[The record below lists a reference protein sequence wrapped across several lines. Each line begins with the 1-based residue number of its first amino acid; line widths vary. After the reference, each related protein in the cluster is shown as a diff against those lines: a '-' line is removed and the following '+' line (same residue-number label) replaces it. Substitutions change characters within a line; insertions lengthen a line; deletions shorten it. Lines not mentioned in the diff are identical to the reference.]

1 MVKIGGEF
9 LSILQNLSVNI
20 SSLHLIFYSIS
31 SGAILC
37 ALSSDIVMNSI
48 LGIIAILV
56 IAWLLSTDRKN
67 INLRTVSLAFVLQV
81 TFALLVLYVPAGK
94 EALNSVTQAVS
105 NLINYGQEGI
115 AFLFGGLATGGFTFA
130 INVLCIIIFFSAL
143 ISGLY
148 HIGLMP
154 KVINVIGGGLQ
165 RLLSIGRAESLSAT
179 ANIFVGMI
187 EAPLVVKPYLRH
199 MSDSQFFAVMTGG
212 LASVAGGTLVGYASL
227 GVDLNFLIAAAF
239 MSAPAGLLMAKILVP
254 ETQQTSPDMELENVD
269 LPRATNVVEAMADGA
284 MSGLKIAVAVGATL
298 LAFVSVIAMLNGIL
312 GWFGGLIG
320 MELSFELVLGYL
332 FAPIAWLL
340 GIPWNEVITAGSL
353 IGTKVVVNEFVA
365 FIQLMEVQDQL
376 SEHSQAIVIF
386 ALCGFAN
393 ISTMAMLIGGLGS
406 LVPER
411 RSFISKYGFKA
422 IAAGVL
428 ANLMSAA
435 VAGVVLGL

>member
-1 MVKIGGEF
+1 
-9 LSILQNLSVNI
+9 
-20 SSLHLIFYSIS
+20 
-31 SGAILC
+31 
-37 ALSSDIVMNSI
+37 MNSI

>member
-1 MVKIGGEF
+1 
-9 LSILQNLSVNI
+9 
-20 SSLHLIFYSIS
+20 
-31 SGAILC
+31 
-37 ALSSDIVMNSI
+37 MNSI
-48 LGIIAILV
+48 LGILAILA

-67 INLRTVSLAFVLQV
+67 INFRTVSLAFVLQV

-105 NLINYGQEGI
+105 SLINYGQEGI
-115 AFLFGGLATGGFTFA
+115 TFLFGGLATGGFTFA

-154 KVINVIGGGLQ
+154 KVINIIGGGLQ
-165 RLLSIGRAESLSAT
+165 KLLSIGRAESLSAT

-227 GVDLNFLIAAAF
+227 GVELNFLIAAAF

-254 ETQQTSPDMELENVD
+254 ETQQVNADLELENVE

-284 MSGLKIAVAVGATL
+284 MSGLRIAVAVGATL

-312 GWFGGLIG
+312 GWVGDLMG
-320 MELSFELVLGYL
+320 MDLSFELILGYL

-340 GIPWNEVITAGSL
+340 GIPWHEAITAGAL

-365 FIQLMEVQDQL
+365 FIQLMEVQSQL

-435 VAGVVLGL
+435 VAGVILGL